1 MTVLNIVIVTITMK
15 EMVTL
20 SSITDVDI
28 QRVLHSPF
36 DIETHKRT
44 FVQYLEVCLDETG
57 HVHYAVPSHQ
67 EWLIQH
73 ACNKHNMTREELENS
88 CPRERWADYMLWLT
102 EQTSCIAVWDGGFIG
117 RSNYMQQVTLTM
129 LKANG
134 VYFGATKEGP
144 EGYVI

>member
-15 EMVTL
+15 EMVIV
-20 SSITDVDI
+20 SSITDADI

-36 DIETHKRT
+36 DIDTHKKT
-44 FVQYLEVCLDETG
+44 FHNYLEVILDEVG
-57 HVHYAVPSHQ
+57 RVFYAVPSHQ

-73 ACNKHNMTREELENS
+73 ACNKHNMTREELANS

-102 EQTSCIAVWDGGFIG
+102 EQTSCIAVWDTGFIG
-117 RSNYMQQVTLTM
+117 KTNYMQQVTLTM

-134 VYFGATKEGP
+134 VYSGATKEGP

>member
-1 MTVLNIVIVTITMK
+1 M
-15 EMVTL
+15 
-20 SSITDVDI
+20 SSITDTDI

-36 DIETHKRT
+36 DIDTHKKT
-44 FVQYLEVCLDETG
+44 FHNYLEVVLDE
-57 HVHYAVPSHQ
+57 V
-67 EWLIQH
+67 
-73 ACNKHNMTREELENS
+73 
-88 CPRERWADYMLWLT
+88 
-102 EQTSCIAVWDGGFIG
+102 G